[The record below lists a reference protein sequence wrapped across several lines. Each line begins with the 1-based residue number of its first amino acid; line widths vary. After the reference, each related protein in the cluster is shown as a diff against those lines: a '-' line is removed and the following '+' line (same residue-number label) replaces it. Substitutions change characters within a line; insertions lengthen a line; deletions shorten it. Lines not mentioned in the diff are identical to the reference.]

1 MLNLLK
7 LLRSVRGP
15 LFTLVL
21 GAFLVFL
28 GIVAGGAGR
37 TIAGAT
43 LIVFSIFLLARR
55 WPLTWR

>member
-7 LLRSVRGP
+7 RLRSVRGP

-28 GIVAGGAGR
+28 GIVAGGVGR

-43 LIVFSIFLLARR
+43 LIACSLFLLARR
-55 WPLTWR
+55 LPA